1 MCRGTFSA
9 SSTTS
14 ALERGGSCRGF
25 RSQLEIL
32 EAEQQLTMTRTEA
45 LKRFTTMAA
54 DVDMYDY
61 REEGINRHSGHANAG
76 LDEFHQQTTTQTVLL
91 SPALIFK
98 HPTDATNTTMEQG
111 MPDEDQMIVNQLTKE
126 PLLLEEEL
134 IVRQD
139 WTCYGSTEV
148 EYMVLQDVSTGHKHI
163 AAVAPRNTGVSVRK
177 IETADSIRTLTR
189 FGLGWLDIIHD
200 SNATLMDEEDNA
212 HEERETTGHGKRD
225 VTSSLPEEVPPR
237 PSIDAVAVAKQSASR
252 MVEFTQ
258 QVAQH
263 MQWNATWVWS
273 NLTDDFPSRT
283 YTAGQRIVEQLP
295 RTAQATAQ
303 ALTKILE
310 QIVGDHG
317 DDNPPGDRRSRN

>member
-1 MCRGTFSA
+1 
-9 SSTTS
+9 
-14 ALERGGSCRGF
+14 
-25 RSQLEIL
+25 
-32 EAEQQLTMTRTEA
+32 MTRTEA

-61 REEGINRHSGHANAG
+61 RDEGINRHSGHANAG

-98 HPTDATNTTMEQG
+98 HPATAATDETIE
-111 MPDEDQMIVNQLTKE
+111 PDEDKMIVNQLTKE

-134 IVRQD
+134 IVRHD

-148 EYMVLQDVSTGHKHI
+148 EYMVLQDVSTGEKHI

-200 SNATLMDEEDNA
+200 SNATLIDEEDD
-212 HEERETTGHGKRD
+212 EERDTTAHGKRD
-225 VTSSLPEEVPPR
+225 VSSSLPEEVPPR
-237 PSIDAVAVAKQSASR
+237 PSIDAIAVAKQSASR
-252 MVEFTQ
+252 MVEFSS

-263 MQWNATWVWS
+263 MQWNAQWVWS
-273 NLTDDFPSRT
+273 NLADDFPSRT

-295 RTAQATAQ
+295 RTAQMTAQ
-303 ALTKILE
+303 ALTKILK
-310 QIVGDHG
+310 QIVGDNDN
-317 DDNPPGDRRSRN
+317 DDDHNPGDRRSRN